1 VNARLAHSLPGLE
14 QLFEPYSRNDAPG
27 CIVGVAHHGEL
38 VYRAAF
44 GMANVEHGVANTP
57 ATRMPVA
64 SITKHFTCAAAL
76 RLAAE
81 HKLDLEDP
89 IGRWVPE
96 AAAQQRKP
104 TLRQLMTH
112 TGGLRCYI
120 DHAVFDGFTLM
131 PVGRPATVQC
141 RLTEVNFPPGQ
152 GMSYSNAGYMLLTW
166 AIERAA
172 GAPLEDVLR
181 GIFADAGLESTSLPR
196 WDVPVKAGVAT
207 TYQRASERSGRGW
220 QHSVRLAEEL
230 FGDAGIISTVD
241 DLLRWA
247 AYLRSAT
254 GAVSLNALATTTL
267 LANGQQSRY
276 GLGLITKPWRGLR
289 LIHHAGTFP
298 GVTAQFLT
306 VPDEELD
313 VVLLFNRPAPAVD
326 LSQKI
331 VAIMLE
337 GRLEEPTPAPV
348 AASYPS
354 LLGQYVAPDTGVLF
368 SLADKEGQLA
378 LSQFGG
384 SPVPL
389 ETRPASA
396 DHWPFALDV
405 GSGDMLF
412 RPRPQSATG
421 DIEYL
426 DRTGWH
432 VARRVNGEPS
442 SATEV
447 VQAAPDVYRS
457 DCAAATLRFLARGT
471 ELEVVIAGEYGVGHY
486 PAVSVG
492 PDLARFWAP
501 GLAPGMLIRLE
512 RESGVVERVIVS
524 TPRTHATVFQR
535 TTTTRS

>member
-1 VNARLAHSLPGLE
+1 VNARLE
-14 QLFEPYSRNDAPG
+14 QLFEPYRRNDAPG
-27 CIVGVAHHGEL
+27 CIVGVAHRGEL

-64 SITKHFTCAAAL
+64 SITKHFTCAAVL

-81 HKLDLEDP
+81 RKLDLEDP
-89 IGRWVPE
+89 IGHWIPDLK
-96 AAAQQRKP
+96 AQQGQP

-131 PVGRPATVQC
+131 PVGRPAALQ
-141 RLTEVNFPPGQ
+141 RRMTEVNFPPGR

-172 GAPLEDVLR
+172 GVPLEEVLG

-207 TYQRASERSGRGW
+207 AYQRAAERSGRGW
-220 QHSVRLAEEL
+220 QHSVCLAEEL

-254 GAVSLNALATTTL
+254 GPVSLEALATTTL
-267 LANGQQSRY
+267 LANGEQSRY

-289 LIHHAGTFP
+289 LVHHAGTFP
-298 GVTAQFLT
+298 GITAQFLI
-306 VPDEELD
+306 VPEEELD
-313 VVLLFNRPAPAVD
+313 VVVLFNRPAPAVD

-331 VAIMLE
+331 LAIVLE
-337 GRLEEPTPAPV
+337 GRLQAPTAAPA
-348 AASYPS
+348 AASYRS
-354 LLGQYVAPDTGVLF
+354 LLGQYVAADTGLLF
-368 SLADKEGQLA
+368 SLADKEGHLA

-396 DHWPFALDV
+396 DHWPFAIDV

-412 RPRPQSATG
+412 RPCPYSGSG

-426 DRTGWH
+426 DRSGWH
-432 VARRVNGEPS
+432 VARRVDAEPS
-442 SATEV
+442 SGAEV
-447 VQAAPDVYRS
+447 MQAAPDLYRS
-457 DCAAATLRFLARGT
+457 ECAAATLRFQARDT
-471 ELEVVIAGEYGVGHY
+471 ELEVVITGEYGVGHY

-492 PDLARFWAP
+492 PDLVRFWAP

-512 RESGVVERVIVS
+512 RERGGVERVIVS
-524 TPRTHATVFQR
+524 TPRTAATVFR
-535 TTTTRS
+535 RVTAGGE

>member
-1 VNARLAHSLPGLE
+1 MSARLE
-14 QLFEPYSRNDAPG
+14 QLFEPYRRNDAPG
-27 CIVGVAHHGEL
+27 CIVGVAHRGEL
-38 VYRAAF
+38 LYRAAF
-44 GMANVEHGVANTP
+44 GMANVEHGVAITP

-64 SITKHFTCAAAL
+64 SISKHFTCAAAV

-81 HKLDLEDP
+81 GKLDLGDS
-89 IGRWVPE
+89 IGRWVPGLS
-96 AAAQQRKP
+96 AQQSKP

-131 PVGRPATVQC
+131 PVGRPAALQC

-166 AIERAA
+166 AIERAT
-172 GAPLEDVLR
+172 GAPLEEVLRR
-181 GIFADAGLESTSLPR
+181 GIFADAGLDSTSLPR

-207 TYQRASERSGRGW
+207 TYQRAAERSGRGW
-220 QHSVRLAEEL
+220 QHSVCLAEEL
-230 FGDAGIISTVD
+230 FGDAGIISTAD

-247 AYLRSAT
+247 AYLRASS
-254 GAVSLNALATTTL
+254 GPVSLEALATTTL

-289 LIHHAGTFP
+289 LVQHAGTFP

-313 VVLLFNRPAPAVD
+313 VVVLFNRPAPAVD

-337 GRLEEPTPAPV
+337 GRLQEPAPAPA
-348 AASYPS
+348 AASYES
-354 LLGQYVAPDTGVLF
+354 LLGQYVVPDTGVLF
-368 SLADKEGQLA
+368 GLADKAGQLA

-384 SPVPL
+384 SPVAL
-389 ETRPASA
+389 ETRPAAA
-396 DHWPFALDV
+396 DHWPFAIDV

-412 RPRPQSATG
+412 RPRPQSTTG

-426 DRTGWH
+426 DCSGWH
-432 VARRVNGEPS
+432 VARRINGEPS

-447 VQAAPDVYRS
+447 VEAAPDVYRS
-457 DCAAATLRFLARGT
+457 DCASATLRFLARDT
-471 ELEVVIAGEYGVGHY
+471 ELEVVITGEYGVGHY

-492 PDLARFWAP
+492 PDVVRFWAP
-501 GLAPGMLIRLE
+501 GLAAGMLIRLE
-512 RESGVVERVIVS
+512 RGHDGVERVIVS
-524 TPRTHATVFQR
+524 TPRTRATVFER
-535 TTTTRS
+535 MW

>member
-1 VNARLAHSLPGLE
+1 MSAPLE
-14 QLFEPYSRNDAPG
+14 QLFESYRTNDAPG
-27 CIVGVAHHGEL
+27 CMVGVAHRGEL

-44 GMANVEHGVANTP
+44 GMANVEHAVANTP
-57 ATRMPVA
+57 ATRLPVA

-96 AAAQQRKP
+96 LAAQQRKP

-131 PVGRPATVQC
+131 PAGRPAALQR

-181 GIFADAGLESTSLPR
+181 GVFTDAGLESTSLPR

-207 TYQRASERSGRGW
+207 TYQRASEQSGRGW
-220 QHSVRLAEEL
+220 QHSVCLAEEL

-247 AYLRSAT
+247 AYLRTSS
-254 GAVSLNALATTTL
+254 GPVSLDALTSPTL
-267 LANGQQSRY
+267 LANGLQSRY

-289 LIHHAGTFP
+289 LVYHAGTFP
-298 GVTAQFLT
+298 GVTAQFLI

-313 VVLLFNRPAPAVD
+313 VVVLFNRPAPAVD

-331 VAIMLE
+331 VTILLE
-337 GRLEEPTPAPV
+337 GRLQEPTPAPA

-354 LLGQYVAPDTGVLF
+354 LLGQYVAPDTGMLF
-368 SLADKEGQLA
+368 GLADKQGQLA

-389 ETRPASA
+389 ETCPASA
-396 DHWPFALDV
+396 DHWPFSLDV

-412 RPRPQSATG
+412 RPRPHSTTG

-426 DRTGWH
+426 DRSGWH
-432 VARRVNGEPS
+432 MARRIDGEPS
-442 SATEV
+442 SAAEV
-447 VQAAPDVYRS
+447 VRAAPDDYRS
-457 DCAAATLRFLARGT
+457 DCAAATLRFLARDTG
-471 ELEVVIAGEYGVGHY
+471 LEVVISGEYGVGHY

-492 PDLARFWAP
+492 PDLVRFWAP

-512 RESGVVERVIVS
+512 RDSGTVERVIVS
-524 TPRTHATVFQR
+524 TPRTRATVFQR
-535 TTTTRS
+535 VLIAGNSRSSD

>member
-1 VNARLAHSLPGLE
+1 MNARLE
-14 QLFEPYSRNDAPG
+14 QLFEPYRRNDAPG
-27 CIVGVAHHGEL
+27 CVVGVAHRGEL
-38 VYRAAF
+38 VYRGAF
-44 GMANVEHGVANTP
+44 GMANVEHGVPNTP

-64 SITKHFTCAAAL
+64 SITKHFTSAAAL

-81 HKLDLEDP
+81 HKLDLEEP

-96 AAAQQRKP
+96 LTAQQRKP

-131 PVGRPATVQC
+131 PFGRPAALQC

-152 GMSYSNAGYMLLTW
+152 GMSYSNAGYLLLTW

-172 GAPLEDVLR
+172 GVPLEEVLR
-181 GIFADAGLESTSLPR
+181 GGVFADAGLDSTSLAR

-220 QHSVRLAEEL
+220 QHSVCLAEEL
-230 FGDAGIISTVD
+230 FGDAGVISTVD

-254 GAVSLNALATTTL
+254 GPVSLEALAATTV

-289 LIHHAGTFP
+289 LVQHAGTFP

-313 VVLLFNRPAPAVD
+313 VVVLFNRPAPAVD

-337 GRLEEPTPAPV
+337 GRLQEPTPAPA
-348 AASYPS
+348 AASYQS

-378 LSQFGG
+378 LGQFGG

-396 DHWPFALDV
+396 DHWPFAIDV

-412 RPRPQSATG
+412 RPRPHSGTG

-426 DRTGWH
+426 DRSGWH
-432 VARRVNGEPS
+432 VAQRVDGEPS

-457 DCAAATLRFLARGT
+457 DCAAATLRFLARDTG
-471 ELEVVIAGEYGVGHY
+471 LEVVITGEYGVGHY

-492 PDLARFWAP
+492 PDLVRFWAP

-512 RESGVVERVIVS
+512 RDRGAVERVIVS

-535 TTTTRS
+535 VATARG

>member
-1 VNARLAHSLPGLE
+1 VNARLE
-14 QLFEPYSRNDAPG
+14 QLFEPYRRNDAPG
-27 CIVGVAHHGEL
+27 CIVGVTHRGEL

-64 SITKHFTCAAAL
+64 SISKHFTCAAAL

-96 AAAQQRKP
+96 VTEQQRAP

-120 DHAVFDGFTLM
+120 DHALFDGFTLM
-131 PVGRPATVQC
+131 PAGRPAALQC
-141 RLTEVNFPPGQ
+141 RLTEVNFPPGH
-152 GMSYSNAGYMLLTW
+152 GMAYSNAGYMLLTW

-181 GIFADAGLESTSLPR
+181 AIFADAGLESTALLR

-220 QHSVRLAEEL
+220 QHGTYLAEEL
-230 FGDAGIISTVD
+230 FGDAGIFSTVD

-254 GAVSLNALATTTL
+254 GPVSLETLAAPTL

-298 GVTAQFLT
+298 GVTAQFLS

-313 VVLLFNRPAPAVD
+313 VVVLFNRPAPAVD
-326 LSQKI
+326 LSHKI
-331 VAIMLE
+331 VAILLE
-337 GRLEEPTPAPV
+337 GRLQEPTPAPA
-348 AASYPS
+348 AASYQA

-368 SLADKEGQLA
+368 GLADKEGQLA

-384 SPVPL
+384 SPIPL

-396 DHWPFALDV
+396 DRWPFALDV

-412 RPRPQSATG
+412 RPHPDSTTG

-426 DRTGWH
+426 DRSGWI
-432 VARRVNGEPS
+432 VARRVQGGPS
-442 SATEV
+442 STPEV

-457 DCAAATLRFLARGT
+457 ECAAATLHFVARDTG
-471 ELEVVIAGEYGVGHY
+471 LEVVITGEYGVGHY

-492 PDLARFWAP
+492 TDLVRFWAP
-501 GLAPGMLIRLE
+501 GLAPGVLIRME
-512 RESGVVERVIVS
+512 RGSDRVERIIVS
-524 TPRTHATVFQR
+524 TPRTHATVFHR
-535 TTTTRS
+535 VTAGAFS